1 MFEFL
6 ASTFG
11 YLLQFLYNLVNN
23 YGIAII
29 LFTIT
34 IKIILLPLS
43 IKQQKTMKKSAKM
56 QEKIK
61 VIQFKYKNDQEK
73 MNQEMMN
80 LYKSEKMS
88 PLSGCLTTIIQMLL
102 LLSIFYLVRTPLTYM
117 EKIPQ
122 ENINTYIEQL
132 KEGEK
137 NVSNVY
143 PEIDIIR
150 EYNYLKEKN
159 PEDENIEKINLQMN
173 FLGLDLSKIPQQN
186 MNDYTVYIIPV
197 LYILSSFISIRL
209 TTSMQTRKKEKVENK
224 DITID
229 GKTGEE
235 LELEES
241 ENKEP
246 DSMAQ
251 TNKIMSWMMPILSI
265 SIAFVAPLGLA
276 LYWLINNVLM
286 IIERLVLDKFL
297 KES

>member
-43 IKQQKTMKKSAKM
+43 IKQQKTMKKSAEM

-88 PLSGCLTTIIQMLL
+88 PFSGCLTTIIQMLL

-117 EKIPQ
+117 QKIPQ

-137 NVSNVY
+137 AVSNVY
-143 PEIDIIR
+143 PEIDLIR
-150 EYNYLKEKN
+150 EYNYLKELN
-159 PEDENIEKINLQMN
+159 PEDENVDKLNLQMN

-209 TTSMQTRKKEKVENK
+209 TTSMQTKKKVKVENK

-235 LELEES
+235 LELEE
-241 ENKEP
+241 NKNNEP

-251 TNKIMSWMMPILSI
+251 TNKIMSWMMPVLSI

-286 IIERLVLDKFL
+286 ITERLVLDKVL